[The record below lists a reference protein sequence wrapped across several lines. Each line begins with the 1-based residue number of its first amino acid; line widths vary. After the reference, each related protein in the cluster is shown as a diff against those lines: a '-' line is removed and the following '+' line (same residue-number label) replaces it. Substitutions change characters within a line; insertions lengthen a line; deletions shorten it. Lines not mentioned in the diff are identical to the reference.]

1 VVSGDETLA
10 EWPGKL
16 EEAGVD
22 DADMGA
28 EGVHAGVVCA
38 WAIVEAHGGGDACVH
53 GTEPAVHAG
62 TEDEARACATGIWA
76 AEIGGESIAASSRR
90 KSKESSAGRGFSW
103 AKGNVNSSKTTCR
116 EVMMRRVDR
125 SRQR

>member
-1 VVSGDETLA
+1 VSGDGTLA
-10 EWPGKL
+10 EWPDKL
-16 EEAGVD
+16 DET
-22 DADMGA
+22 ADMGA

-38 WAIVEAHGGGDACVH
+38 WEIGEAHGGGDACVH
-53 GTEPAVHAG
+53 GTEPGVRAG
-62 TEDEARACATGIWA
+62 TEDEARACLTGVWA